1 MINIQTDL
9 MNKLQ
14 NKEIEN
20 MKDKE
25 TINQLLAINKT
36 NSKGEIEIN
45 PNKYNKL
52 LQLYSA
58 EQDKCQELR
67 NTYFSFINEYTA
79 FIQSNNFID
88 MNNSNNN
95 SLNNSDNNINNN
107 NINNNNINN
116 NFNNKNNNNNY
127 NNYNIQDILNE
138 KSKLE
143 ENENLLL
150 TQLNALKEEIKEHKE
165 EIQKLMTINNKYKI
179 ELENKEKLKKDK
191 IIIPL
196 RNALERLIYE
206 IKLNN
211 KIKEILNI
219 ILSLV
224 YYSEEQILV
233 IYQYKEKKKNFF
245 NLFTLDED

>member
-1 MINIQTDL
+1 
-9 MNKLQ
+9 
-14 NKEIEN
+14 
-20 MKDKE
+20 
-25 TINQLLAINKT
+25 
-36 NSKGEIEIN
+36 
-45 PNKYNKL
+45 
-52 LQLYSA
+52 
-58 EQDKCQELR
+58 
-67 NTYFSFINEYTA
+67 
-79 FIQSNNFID
+79 

-107 NINNNNINN
+107 NINNNN
-116 NFNNKNNNNNY
+116 NNKNNNNNNINY

-165 EIQKLMTINNKYKI
+165 EIQKLITINNKYKI
-179 ELENKEKLKKDK
+179 ELENKENFKKDK